1 MIKYNN
7 TVCFHPDKQIDSIVE
22 WIKTY
27 FVNNGSSNTKAV
39 IGISG
44 GKDSTVAAALLVKA
58 LGPDRV
64 IGVLMPEGSQKDIKD
79 SYEVC
84 EHLGIKYHEI
94 NISTTMDALT
104 EELPKELFELRDD
117 NDIYWTNTPARIRM
131 TTLYAVAGLV
141 GGRVCHTGNASEAE
155 IGYTTKYGDL
165 AGDFS
170 LLQEFTVSEVYAM
183 GDALGLPEHLVHKTP
198 SDGMSGKTD
207 EEKIGLSYE
216 LIDKYIR
223 NRTVPESMEDYE
235 RLMNL
240 RKTANHKRKLL
251 GSMLHPFRLMLDESG
266 EPVGG
271 YF

>member
-1 MIKYNN
+1 MKKVVY
-7 TVCFHPDKQIDSIVE
+7 FHADKQIDNIVD

-27 FVNNGSSNTKAV
+27 FVNNGNSNTKAV

-64 IGVLMPEGSQKDIKD
+64 VGVLMPEGSQKDIAD

-84 EHLGIKYHEI
+84 NYLGIKYYEI

-104 EELPKELFELRDD
+104 EEIPQELFELRDD

-131 TTLYAVAGLV
+131 TTLYTVAGLI

-155 IGYTTKYGDL
+155 ISYTTKFGDC

-170 LLQEFTVSEVYAM
+170 LLQDFTVTEILEM
-183 GDALGLPEHLVHKTP
+183 GDALNLPFHLVHKAP
-198 SDGMSGKTD
+198 ADGMSGKTD
-207 EEKIGLSYE
+207 EEKIGLTYKI
-216 LIDKYIR
+216 IDNYIR
-223 NRTVPESMEDYE
+223 YRKPPEKMEDYE
-235 RLMNL
+235 KLMAL
-240 RKTANHKRKLL
+240 RKNASHKQKIIEAIPHPYRLILDKEGKLY
-251 GSMLHPFRLMLDESG
+251 
-266 EPVGG
+266 GG

>member
-1 MIKYNN
+1 MEKVY
-7 TVCFHPDKQIDSIVE
+7 FHADKQIDNIVD

-27 FVNNGSSNTKAV
+27 FVNNGNPNTKAV

-64 IGVLMPEGSQKDIKD
+64 IGVLMPNGRQVDIHN

-84 EHLGIKYHEI
+84 EHLGIKYYEI
-94 NISTTMDALT
+94 NIETTMSALT
-104 EELPKELFELRDD
+104 LEFPEELFELRDD

-131 TTLYAVAGLV
+131 TTLYAVAGLI

-155 IGYTTKYGDL
+155 IGYTTKFGDC

-170 LLQEFTVSEVYAM
+170 LLQDFTVSEILEM
-183 GDALGLPEHLVHKTP
+183 GDALKLPFHLVHKAP
-198 SDGMSGKTD
+198 SDGMSGKID
-207 EEKIGLSYE
+207 EEKIGLTYKI
-216 LIDKYIR
+216 IDNYIR
-223 NRTVPESMEDYE
+223 NRKLPEKMEDYE
-235 RLMNL
+235 KLMEL
-240 RKTANHKRKLL
+240 RKNAHHKQKIIR
-251 GSMLHPFRLMLDESG
+251 SIPHPNRLMLNENG
-266 EPVGG
+266 ELCGG